1 MTAVNSPTNT
11 QETGNSSKDFAE
23 AILKHDCLFDLLM
36 KLEDTDAGQQI
47 AREYFQEKG
56 IDDPSSNGLLP
67 LIQMKTGVLLM
78 FPYVSY
84 LHQYNDSGL
93 HDTNVPDEWQAI
105 LLPKGNKDQPI
116 AGTLKAIAI
125 VRHSIAHL
133 LEGESSKRSGGNQG
147 VDFDKRTFRANTG
160 SIEFKEAEGYLE
172 FFTWLRKT
180 ARKRAGNELK
190 LLKSSAIEHQ
200 DTPDG
205 STDS

>member
-1 MTAVNSPTNT
+1 
-11 QETGNSSKDFAE
+11 
-23 AILKHDCLFDLLM
+23 M

-56 IDDPSSNGLLP
+56 IDDPSSHGLLP

-84 LHQYNDSGL
+84 LHRHNDSEL
-93 HDTNVPDEWQAI
+93 RDTNIPDKWQAI
-105 LLPKGNKDQPI
+105 LLPKGNKDQPT

-133 LEGESSKRSGGNQG
+133 LEGESSKRSGDNQG
-147 VDFDKRTFRANTG
+147 VDFDKRSFRANTG
-160 SIEFKEAEGYLE
+160 SIEFKKAEGYLE

-180 ARKRAGNELK
+180 ARKRAVNELK

-200 DTPDG
+200 DTADG
-205 STDS
+205 PTDS